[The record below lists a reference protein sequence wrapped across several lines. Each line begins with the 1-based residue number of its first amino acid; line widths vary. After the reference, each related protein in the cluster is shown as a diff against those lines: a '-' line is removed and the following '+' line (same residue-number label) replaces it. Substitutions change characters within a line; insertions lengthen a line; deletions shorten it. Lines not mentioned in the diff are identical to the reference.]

1 MNLIES
7 TPINIRPARPI
18 DDIRCGQ
25 ITASAWMASEVP
37 QKQPHARA
45 MFDNGEPLGQGER
58 YRLIAELPNFVA
70 GFADIH
76 LNQQHVWYLFVEP
89 DLQGLKI
96 GGSLLDMAQKTVGGA
111 ITLQCLAAGKRT
123 LNWYR
128 LQGFRITGRHRQ
140 PLCGHD
146 VSWVRLKR
154 EILPT

>member
-37 QKQPHARA
+37 QKLPHARA

-76 LNQQHVWYLFVEP
+76 LDQQHVWYLFVEP
-89 DLQGLKI
+89 DLKGLKI
-96 GGSLLDMAQKTVGGA
+96 GGALLDMAQKTVSGA
-111 ITLQCLAAGKRT
+111 ITLQCLAAGQRT
-123 LNWYR
+123 LIW
-128 LQGFRITGRHRQ
+128 
-140 PLCGHD
+140 
-146 VSWVRLKR
+146 
-154 EILPT
+154 